1 MAKIPLPGRG
11 QPLDLAYIYTLGEA
25 LNDMASLANAS
36 IYDKINGDDVASSK
50 TRTVAVT
57 VPIVANGAI
66 TAGSYQAFSVTGF
79 GTFSSVPV
87 ATATPLLSSTLALS
101 NDVTAVLT
109 SVTTTRIDGVL
120 RFNAQIDN
128 PTQIAVNVIII
139 GIPA

>member
-1 MAKIPLPGRG
+1 MSKIPLPARG
-11 QPLDLAYIYTLGEA
+11 QPLDLSYIYTLGEA
-25 LNDMASLANAS
+25 VNDLASSANAS
-36 IYDKINGDDVASSK
+36 IYDKINADDIVSSK
-50 TRTVAVT
+50 TRTIAVT

-66 TAGSYQAFSVTGF
+66 TAGSYQPFSVSGF
-79 GTFSSVPV
+79 GTFKTVPV

-109 SVTTTRIDGVL
+109 SVTTSRIDGLL